1 MKKKHIIFAS
11 IVGASALIAGSA
23 AVTIVLNNSNSNN
36 KINYED
42 NELLNESTYDD
53 LSNLFKMFADP
64 TRVKILHI
72 LVDKELC
79 VNDLAELT
87 NVTKSAISHQLK
99 SLKLLNLVKYRR
111 DGQNLYYTIADEHVE
126 KILSTGL
133 EHLFEEQE

>member
-1 MKKKHIIFAS
+1 MD
-11 IVGASALIAGSA
+11 
-23 AVTIVLNNSNSNN
+23 SN
-36 KINYED
+36 K
-42 NELLNESTYDD
+42 LLNESTYDD

-133 EHLFEEQE
+133 EHLFEDQ

>member
-1 MKKKHIIFAS
+1 MPLKKS
-11 IVGASALIAGSA
+11 E
-23 AVTIVLNNSNSNN
+23 VLSNN
-36 KINYED
+36 
-42 NELLNESTYDD
+42 TYDD

-72 LVDKELC
+72 LENKEMC
-79 VNDLAELT
+79 VNDLADMLE
-87 NVTKSAISHQLK
+87 VTKSAVSHQLK